1 MLLRESYLSSA
12 GEAVCSIIRKTEGTI
27 LNLSWMTIPHK
38 GLWRSLLMALSSPS
52 TKAACRRRDKPNNVL
67 REQVA

>member
-1 MLLRESYLSSA
+1 MLFSESYPSSA
-12 GEAVCSIIRKTEGTI
+12 GEAVRNIIRKMEGTM
-27 LNLSWMTIPHK
+27 LNLPWVAILHE

-52 TKAACRRRDKPNNVL
+52 TKTACRRLDKPNNVL